1 MYTGYIKTKMFP
13 SLRIE
18 RLDLNRKSLNQGGM
32 HMALGNFWY
41 DTRLCKRT
49 RSHTR
54 ILATFI
60 AVAFTLLCSVSFA
73 AEKLPKY
80 QVIPGSDDKA
90 YLLDTSTGYVWIL
103 TYRTLAAGREPI
115 AIPYKFIKAS
125 PKNQND
131 FIVENIRDMP
141 MPLNGHP

>member
-1 MYTGYIKTKMFP
+1 MSP
-13 SLRIE
+13 PLRIE
-18 RLDLNRKSLNQGGM
+18 RLSVNRKRLKQGVTN
-32 HMALGNFWY
+32 MALENIWC

-49 RSHTR
+49 GIHTR

-60 AVAFTLLCSVSFA
+60 AFAFILLCNVSFA

-115 AIPYKFIKAS
+115 AIPYKFIKIS

-131 FIVENIRDMP
+131 FIVENIRDVP
-141 MPLNGHP
+141 MPLNGTP